1 MKHKCFAICGSHGV
15 GKTTIIEELKKHHP
29 EYVYI
34 DESTRIILPQLGF
47 SNPYDFVEKYGISYY
62 ESIIISQWAI
72 ISLIYDRIDCP
83 IILDRSPIDNLAY
96 YYMLRKDY
104 ENKYESV
111 LIRLC
116 EIYCKYIDT
125 YLFVPTGVFDLKPDI
140 MQVKET
146 QKKLEGI
153 IKILLHRFQIKYHI
167 ITQKTIYGRCKEVE
181 EKVEEMYHV

>member
-1 MKHKCFAICGSHGV
+1 
-15 GKTTIIEELKKHHP
+15 
-29 EYVYI
+29 
-34 DESTRIILPQLGF
+34 
-47 SNPYDFVEKYGISYY
+47 
-62 ESIIISQWAI
+62 
-72 ISLIYDRIDCP
+72 
-83 IILDRSPIDNLAY
+83 
-96 YYMLRKDY
+96 MLRKDY